1 MLHSMG
7 SQRVGYDLATDQQQ
21 QKTHNKQNSANNHV
35 CLEEDPKL
43 QNWTSQDDTLI
54 IALWDSKQKVQLSFN
69 WIPEPKELCVLL

>member
-21 QKTHNKQNSANNHV
+21 QKTHKKQNSANSHV

-43 QNWTSQDDTLI
+43 QN
-54 IALWDSKQKVQLSFN
+54 
-69 WIPEPKELCVLL
+69 